1 MGIIYKAENLVT
13 GEVYIGQSKK
23 PLCEKKRDHVYE
35 AFKRQAT
42 NKFHKALREFGLKLF
57 SWSIVDE
64 CNDCAL
70 LSKMEKKYIKKYDS
84 IKNGYNTQIRYD
96 ANAINRINEKN
107 YRNNFKKGVND
118 ENF

>member
-35 AFKRQAT
+35 AFKRYAT
-42 NKFHKALREFGLKLF
+42 NKFHKALREFGLKNF
-57 SWSIVDE
+57 DWSIVDE
-64 CNDCAL
+64 CNDYAR

-84 IKNGYNTQIRYD
+84 IDNGYNTQIRYD
-96 ANAINRINEKN
+96 ANAINRINKDN
-107 YRNNFKKGVND
+107 YVNNFKKEGKN
-118 ENF
+118 EN